1 MIENPDITFRM
12 CSLYLSEIC
21 VGRGQKGIVLEQ
33 VEVGIANAHSG
44 GHSASGPPIVL
55 KKWCSVLHMYSQIA
69 TGTQGPPLY

>member
-1 MIENPDITFRM
+1 MLFVLKRNL
-12 CSLYLSEIC
+12 C
-21 VGRGQKGIVLEQ
+21 GQGAAGIVLEQ